1 MSTTQPTPFRRHR
14 RTVAGTVAAVAVAGL
29 LAACGSSSSTPTAT
43 ASNAAATTPNA
54 SATGPQNVPPGLGKT
69 VSGAAADKAKAA
81 ALAKYPGTVER
92 VEQLSDGSYVVH
104 VMRSSGGEVHVKVS
118 KAYAVT
124 GTETGPAGGAPRG
137 GFGTPAT
144 GAAADKAKAAALAK
158 YPGTV
163 ERVMQLP
170 DGSYEVHVIT
180 KSGGEVHVQVSKA
193 FAVTGTQQ
201 GGPPAGATPPAGNG
215 TTTTQNS

>member
-1 MSTTQPTPFRRHR
+1 MSITQPHITHR
-14 RTVAGTVAAVAVAGL
+14 SRKALAGAAATLAIGVVIAG
-29 LAACGSSSSTPTAT
+29 CGSSNTTTAT
-43 ASNAAATTPNA
+43 PAAATSSAASSTQGTPPA
-54 SATGPQNVPPGLGKT
+54 IGKT
-69 VSGAAADKAKAA
+69 VTGAGADKAKAA

-118 KAYAVT
+118 TAFAVT
-124 GTETGPAGGAPRG
+124 GLDQGMRGGGGPGG

-163 ERVMQLP
+163 ERVVKLS
-170 DGSYEVHVIT
+170 DGSYVVHVMRS
-180 KSGGEVHVQVSKA
+180 SGGEVHVKVSKA
-193 FAVTGTQQ
+193 FAVTGTEQ
-201 GGPPAGATPPAGNG
+201 GPPAGGAPPAAGGG
-215 TTTTQNS
+215 TTQS